1 MVYVCKA
8 PSKSDCGAV
17 IPVARPEE
25 PENFDAVVRRPGNE
39 WLAKYP
45 GAASGDY
52 YPHWRKVSKEVQE
65 GFNSRCAYLGCWT
78 PSGHVDHFVAKA
90 QDKTLTYEWS
100 NYRYA
105 ADRVNI
111 LKGNKDFLDPFTLQ
125 AGWIDIDPVT
135 RELFASDKLPAALS
149 TAAETTLK
157 VLNDDELVRSRR
169 KLPEAAV
176 LAPDFFPLLADA
188 MRRAGLA
195 E

>member
-1 MVYVCKA
+1 M
-8 PSKSDCGAV
+8 
-17 IPVARPEE
+17 IPVVPPPE
-25 PENFDAVVRRPGNE
+25 PENFNADVRRPGTR

-45 GAASGDY
+45 KAKPSEYRDF
-52 YPHWRKVSKEVQE
+52 WNKMRKEVQE

-78 PSGHVDHFVAKA
+78 PSGHVDHFVAKDK
-90 QDKTLTYEWS
+90 DKTLTYEWS

-105 ADRVNI
+105 NERANI
-111 LKGNKDFLDPFTLQ
+111 LKGTEDFLDPFTIQ

-135 RELFASDKLPAALS
+135 RAFFATDKLPAALS
-149 TAAETTLK
+149 AAAETTLK

-188 MRRAGLA
+188 MHRAGLTEQVA
-195 E
+195 TGVHR